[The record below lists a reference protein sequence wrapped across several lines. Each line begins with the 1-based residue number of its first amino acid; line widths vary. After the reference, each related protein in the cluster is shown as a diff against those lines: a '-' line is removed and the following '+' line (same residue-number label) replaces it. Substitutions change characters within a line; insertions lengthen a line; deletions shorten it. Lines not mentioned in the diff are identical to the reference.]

1 MHGQLGQ
8 ASGSTDGTPVPAGP
22 LPAAAPEAIR
32 PKVEPSARASRPA
45 TRWLKGCA
53 RGFLTITAIVVP
65 LVALAAGVLYARLLT
80 GPISASFLVEPIQR
94 VLNDEMPG
102 IQFRI
107 EDAIIQLTSSG
118 GIEARLTSVRVT
130 EDTGSV
136 VALASRASVHLSLR
150 ALRSGRIAPARIDLL
165 QPRVVLFAADRPS
178 YMLGYGRDLQGR
190 TLTMP
195 ATPAGTTGGAAPSR
209 ETEIAKTITIMRDRI
224 DAARQVAEMAGEMR
238 RRKGAASFLETLGL
252 KDASLI
258 VSDDGQ
264 QTVLQLPSLELSM
277 RHRSQRSVISGNG
290 TLAGTGAPFKFSFR
304 MEDSERRDRL
314 TLNVD
319 VEELV
324 PRTLALGHVGLE
336 LFEGLDLP
344 IVGRGAIELSRQGD
358 VIGGTFDVSLGA
370 GRVHLPWLG
379 KVPLDLAGGE
389 LKASYEGS
397 ERRLVIAPSTLRWR
411 ASHATLQGEIAPVTG
426 NDGAAGWRFEAH
438 GVDGVLTGDD
448 LGAPPLPLGALV
460 VRGTAFPKSGH
471 IDVSEFSMTAGEAKI
486 AMMGTVAASGS
497 ERIARLDGRIGPMS
511 LEALKTMWPQ
521 GLAPQTRKW
530 VANHLVTGR
539 LSGGAFS
546 MTNERTDRVGPR
558 DPAAFRERAL
568 SLTLDGEQIGLE
580 YLKGLPP
587 LEASAARL
595 TVEGSNATLR
605 VPAGIIKTAP
615 TQHLQVQESSLT
627 VSGVDQDRPQA
638 RLDVRLAGPAS
649 ALADLLGRPQLGLI
663 RNAGFDSTGF
673 EGKLDARFSAA
684 FPVHEGLSMQDVQI
698 VEGKASLVEGQAR
711 KVMGR
716 YNVSGASIRAEARD
730 NAIDFV
736 GEALLDGVLT
746 KLGWRYS
753 FAGAGA
759 PADAQGLRLRAKMGN
774 SERAQLG
781 IQLGELVNGE
791 VDVDLTVHQGDDDG
805 HVVRVAADLTGAEIQ
820 LSDLAWTKPAGQRA
834 ELKFDIGK
842 RRDGTIALQNFR
854 LDGDTIGVSG
864 WVALGADNRP
874 VEYFFSDFSLN
885 TVSSL
890 TVRGVL
896 RQDRVWDIKVN
907 GARFDARSIFGG
919 FLSVGSGARQES
931 GEPHQSVG
939 LDLEAKVET
948 VTGVPDVYVS
958 SNPDPRL
965 RGVSLKFSSR
975 GGRVRE
981 IDFSGRHENQK
992 MLRASMKATGSA
1004 PRLFTVDA
1012 EDTGEALKL
1021 IGIYRSMRGGEG
1033 RLEINLDAAG
1043 AAERRG
1049 TMRVRKFH
1057 IMGDP
1062 VVSDMATAYNDGGQP
1077 AISQGTRGRQVV
1089 REQIEFDR
1097 LRASFATGN
1106 GQLVIEDMEVLGP
1119 ILGATL
1125 RGKLDYRSEQVHLGG
1140 TYTPLSGLNRAL
1152 SGVPLF
1158 GEVLTGPRREGIVA
1172 MTFAIQ
1178 GPMANPQFVPNP
1190 LSLVTP
1196 GIFRELFQMAPN
1208 NPTVTPGTLPSQK
1221 RRPAPQPQT
1230 MASPPSTGPSEGSAQ
1245 AAPSSASPEAEAG
1258 KATPKQ
1264 RARARVTAPEITDGW
1279 AATTDPRAGTRAR
1292 N

>member
-8 ASGSTDGTPVPAGP
+8 ASDNTDGTPVPAAP
-22 LPAAAPEAIR
+22 PIAVAAEVIR
-32 PKVEPSARASRPA
+32 PKPKVEARARPA
-45 TRWLKGCA
+45 ARWAKGCA
-53 RGFLTITAIVVP
+53 RGFLTITAIIVP
-65 LVALAAGVLYARLLT
+65 LVALAAGLLYARLLVS
-80 GPISASFLVEPIQR
+80 PISASFLVEPIQR

-102 IQFRI
+102 IQFQI

-136 VALASRASVHLSLR
+136 VALASRASVQLSLR
-150 ALRSGRIAPARIDLL
+150 ALRKGTIAPARIDLL
-165 QPRVVLFAADRPS
+165 QPRVVLFATDRPA
-178 YMLGYGRDLQGR
+178 YTLGYGRDLQGR
-190 TLTMP
+190 TFTMP
-195 ATPAGTTGGAAPSR
+195 ATSADGAGSAPPR
-209 ETEIAKTITIMRDRI
+209 ETEVVKTVTIMRDRI
-224 DAARQVAEMAGEMR
+224 DAARRVAEMASEIR
-238 RRKGAASFLETLGL
+238 LRKGAASFLETLGL

-258 VSDDGQ
+258 VSHDGQ
-264 QTVLQLPSLELSM
+264 PTVLQLPSLELSM
-277 RHRSQRSVISGNG
+277 RHRSTRSVISGNG
-290 TLAGTGAPFKFSFR
+290 TLAGTGAPFKYSFR

-314 TLNVD
+314 TLNVE

-344 IVGRGAIELSRQGD
+344 IAGSGAIELSRQGD

-370 GRVHLPWLG
+370 GQVHLPWLG

-389 LKASYEGS
+389 VKASYEGA

-411 ASHATLQGEIAPVTG
+411 ASHATLQGEIAPATG
-426 NDGAAGWRFEAH
+426 SDGAAGWRFEAH
-438 GVDGVLTGDD
+438 GVDGMLTADD
-448 LGAPPLPLGALV
+448 LGAPPLPLTALI

-471 IDVSEFSMTAGEAKI
+471 IEVSEFDMKAGEAKL
-486 AMMGTVAASGS
+486 AMVGTVAASGS

-511 LEALKTMWPQ
+511 LEALKTMWPL

-530 VANHLVTGR
+530 VASHLVTGR

-546 MTNERTDRVGPR
+546 MTNERSDRAGPG

-568 SLTLDGEQIGLE
+568 SLTLDGEHIGLE

-595 TVEGSNATLR
+595 TVEGSSATLR
-605 VPAGIIKTAP
+605 IPAGIIKTTP
-615 TQHLQVQESSLT
+615 IQHLQVQETSFT
-627 VSGVDQDRPQA
+627 VSDVDQDRPQA
-638 RLDVRLAGPAS
+638 RLDVRIAGPAS
-649 ALADLLGRPQLGLI
+649 ALTDLLGRPQLGLM
-663 RNAGFDSTGF
+663 RNAWLDGTGFD
-673 EGKLDARFSAA
+673 GKLDARFSAA
-684 FPVHEGLSMQDVQI
+684 FPVYEGLSMRDVQI
-698 VEGKASLVEGQAR
+698 VEGKASIVEGHAR

-716 YNVSGASIRAEARD
+716 YDVSGASIRAEARD
-730 NAIDFV
+730 NAIDFT
-736 GEALLDGVLT
+736 GEALLDGVLA

-753 FAGAGA
+753 FASTGASAGA
-759 PADAQGLRLRAKMGN
+759 APPADAQGLRLRAKMGN

-791 VDVDLTVHQGDDDG
+791 VDVDLTVRQGDDDG

-820 LSDLAWTKPAGQRA
+820 LSDLAWSKPAGQRA

-864 WVALGADNRP
+864 WVALGPDNRP

-896 RQDRVWDIKVN
+896 RQDRVWEIKAN
-907 GARFDARSIFGG
+907 GARFDARGIFGG
-919 FLSVGSGARQES
+919 FLSVDSGARQES
-931 GEPHQSVG
+931 SEPHQSVG

-948 VTGVPDVYVS
+948 VTGVPDVYVTT
-958 SNPDPRL
+958 NPDPRL

-992 MLRASMKATGSA
+992 TLRATMKASGSA
-1004 PRLFTVDA
+1004 PRVFTVDA

-1033 RLEINLDAAG
+1033 RLEINLDAPG

-1049 TMRVRKFH
+1049 TMRVRRFH

-1106 GQLVIEDMEVLGP
+1106 GQLVIEDMEVVGP

-1196 GIFRELFQMAPN
+1196 GIFREIFQMAPN

-1221 RRPAPQPQT
+1221 RRPPPRPQT
-1230 MASPPSTGPSEGSAQ
+1230 TASPPATGPSSEGSA
-1245 AAPSSASPEAEAG
+1245 EAEAG
-1258 KATPKQ
+1258 KAAP
-1264 RARARVTAPEITDGW
+1264 RSRARVTKPEITDGW